1 MLCAA
6 ENYSD
11 TMQFPDS
18 IKQQTCSDCLSG
30 QSLGFQIR
38 MAFQPIIDWQTKSI
52 FGYEALVR
60 GPEGQGA
67 GWVFEHINDK
77 NKYYFDQA
85 CRVKAIETAAKLGC
99 DAFLSINFLPNAVYN
114 PETCIKA
121 TIEAA
126 DLYGF
131 DLTKLMFEVT
141 EGEQIPDK
149 EHLNRIFRSYAKRGF
164 KTAIDDYGSGFA
176 TLDWLIELKPH
187 ILKLDMQLIRNIEDN
202 PSKQFIVEQ
211 TITQCELQGTMV
223 LAEGVE
229 TKAELD
235 CLLGM
240 GIRYYQGY
248 YFAKPQLEH
257 LAELTGING
266 LWQ

>member
-1 MLCAA
+1 MHIP
-6 ENYSD
+6 
-11 TMQFPDS
+11 QH

-30 QSLGFQIR
+30 QSLGFEIR

-52 FGYEALVR
+52 YAYEALVR
-60 GPEGQGA
+60 GPQGEGA
-67 GWVFEHINDK
+67 GWVFGRINDT

-99 DAFLSINFLPNAVYN
+99 GTFLSINFLPNAVYN

-131 DLTKLMFEVT
+131 DLTKLIFEVT

-149 EHLNRIFRSYAKRGF
+149 DHLNRIFRSYSKRGF
-164 KTAIDDYGSGFA
+164 QTAIDDYGSGYA
-176 TLDWLIELKPH
+176 TLDWLTELKPD
-187 ILKLDMQLIRNIEDN
+187 ILKLDMQLIRNIEQH
-202 PSKQFIVEQ
+202 PAKQFIVEQ
-211 TITQCELQGTMV
+211 TIAQCELQGTKV
-223 LAEGVE
+223 LAEGIE

-235 CLLGM
+235 YLASV
-240 GIRYYQGY
+240 GIRFMQGY
-248 YFAKPQLEH
+248 YFAKPQLEY
-257 LAELTGING
+257 LAPSSELEK
-266 LWQ
+266 LQ

>member
-1 MLCAA
+1 MH
-6 ENYSD
+6 
-11 TMQFPDS
+11 FPES
-18 IKQQTCSDCLSG
+18 VKQQTCSDCLSG
-30 QSLGFQIR
+30 QDLGFQIR
-38 MAFQPIIDWQTKSI
+38 MAFQPIIDWQTKDI
-52 FGYEALVR
+52 IAYEALVR
-60 GPEGQGA
+60 GPAGEGA
-67 GWVFEHINDK
+67 GWVFARINEQ

-99 DAFLSINFLPNAVYN
+99 KTFLNINFLPNAVYN

-131 DLTKLMFEVT
+131 DLNKLVFEVT

-164 KTAIDDYGSGFA
+164 QTAIDDYGSGYA

-187 ILKLDMQLIRNIEDN
+187 ILKLDMQLIRNIHLN
-202 PSKQFIVEQ
+202 PAKQHIVCK
-211 TITQCELQGTMV
+211 TIEQCELQGTRV

-229 TKAELD
+229 TREECDYLTSF
-235 CLLGM
+235 
-240 GIRYYQGY
+240 GIRYLQGY
-248 YFAKPQLEH
+248 YFAKPELER
-257 LAELTGING
+257 LTPLSEITG
-266 LWQ
+266 LV

>member
-1 MLCAA
+1 M
-6 ENYSD
+6 D
-11 TMQFPDS
+11 FPIQ

-38 MAFQPIIDWQTKSI
+38 MAFQPIIDWKYQVI
-52 FGYEALVR
+52 CGYEALVR

-67 GWVFEHINDK
+67 GWVFERINDD

-99 DAFLSINFLPNAVYN
+99 STYLNINFLPNAVYN

-131 DLTKLMFEVT
+131 DLTKLVFEVT

-149 EHLNRIFRSYAKRGF
+149 DHLNRIFRSYSKRGF
-164 KTAIDDYGSGFA
+164 KTAIDDYGAGYA
-176 TLDWLIELKPH
+176 TLDWLVELKPH
-187 ILKLDMQLIRNIEDN
+187 ILKLDMELIRNIQSN
-202 PSKQFIVEQ
+202 PAKQFIIEQ
-211 TITQCELQGTMV
+211 TIAQCELQGTLV

-235 CLLGM
+235 CLLGL

-248 YFAKPQLEH
+248 YFARPELER
-257 LAELTGING
+257 LITTAELNG
-266 LWQ
+266 LT